1 MQPDILC
8 LWVYCV
14 FNSSLIFSGIYLR
27 PDHVVGV
34 ESVAEPKTQENVQ
47 KRKEVVERL
56 KSKEEGR
63 LTNSSLL
70 TNG

>member
-8 LWVYCV
+8 LWVCCV
-14 FNSSLIFSGIYLR
+14 LNSSLIFSGIYLR

-47 KRKEVVERL
+47 KRKERL

-63 LTNSSLL
+63 VTNSSLF